1 MQDQNNSQESNRIG
15 VGIFIVIVII
25 LLILAGAA
33 GVYYASLKQEKPKD
47 LSDTTVKSFDLMEE
61 SKMVHRTVDD
71 VLLMKR
77 ENWQLRDTGRRQHKD
92 LLEVS
97 GADVVW
103 TDREVA
109 VGVPVTTELEGAS
122 RWVQE
127 HLRTTDVKTIREEK
141 SKWHGMEAWRLDV
154 GIAVKSGKDNER
166 NFTTDTI
173 FFFHHGNLTNRDRD
187 IPRIPKEERRNDEK
201 SRTDDDRSRNDD
213 RSRTDEGKR

>member
-109 VGVPVTTELEGAS
+109 VGVPVTTEPDDSVPVPLTAELPQPKRPSVMAPA
-122 RWVQE
+122 RTHAI
-127 HLRTTDVKTIREEK
+127 HLLFIQCPPFPPD
-141 SKWHGMEAWRLDV
+141 AD
-154 GIAVKSGKDNER
+154 
-166 NFTTDTI
+166 
-173 FFFHHGNLTNRDRD
+173 
-187 IPRIPKEERRNDEK
+187 P
-201 SRTDDDRSRNDD
+201 
-213 RSRTDEGKR
+213 

>member
-141 SKWHGMEAWRLDV
+141 SKWHGMEAWRQ
-154 GIAVKSGKDNER
+154 
-166 NFTTDTI
+166 
-173 FFFHHGNLTNRDRD
+173 
-187 IPRIPKEERRNDEK
+187 RIPY
-201 SRTDDDRSRNDD
+201 SFSITG
-213 RSRTDEGKR
+213 T

>member
-92 LLEVS
+92 
-97 GADVVW
+97 
-103 TDREVA
+103 R
-109 VGVPVTTELEGAS
+109 
-122 RWVQE
+122 
-127 HLRTTDVKTIREEK
+127 
-141 SKWHGMEAWRLDV
+141 
-154 GIAVKSGKDNER
+154 
-166 NFTTDTI
+166 
-173 FFFHHGNLTNRDRD
+173 
-187 IPRIPKEERRNDEK
+187 
-201 SRTDDDRSRNDD
+201 
-213 RSRTDEGKR
+213 